1 MSEDDPTFKY
11 KPTSCKALPNE
22 EFRYVNGGKLLLPTF
37 VDNTK
42 VWDGRGNDCGAIS
55 RKACSELSADTVYGE
70 VKGQCS
76 CTLGEQFLVLNA
88 GEQFVRFV
96 YGYEVDTSNGKRQY
110 LHRGGILSST
120 SFRGPEHRL
129 EQQPMTLVTRFRAQ
143 DRGSMYFWWKNAVAT
158 VRSTRRHLGHAKR
171 ASGLCRSNSG
181 HRPSNARGWRSFG
194 PLASTNNGIQ
204 T

>member
-143 DRGSMYFWWKNAVAT
+143 DGAVCTFGGKTQWQQSEALGGISGT
-158 VRSTRRHLGHAKR
+158 LTQKRSWLALLWPPRI
-171 ASGLCRSNSG
+171 SEQWDSNLSCIY
-181 HRPSNARGWRSFG
+181 
-194 PLASTNNGIQ
+194 T
-204 T
+204 